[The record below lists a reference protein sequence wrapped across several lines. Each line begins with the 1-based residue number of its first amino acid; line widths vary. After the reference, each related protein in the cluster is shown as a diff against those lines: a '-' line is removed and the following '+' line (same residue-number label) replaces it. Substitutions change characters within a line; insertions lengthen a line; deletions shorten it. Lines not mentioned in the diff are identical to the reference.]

1 MKNTNFI
8 VTIDRTAHYWAQTF
22 ASQQT
27 TVGKGRRVYLNTLAV
42 CAVQQYLKIVCQL
55 HLAPGDAWHPSRQA
69 ILDVADLEVPGLGK
83 IECRPVLFGE
93 TEILVPPEA
102 IDDRVAYVAV
112 QFNEDLSQVELL
124 GCTTELCL
132 GSISIEQ
139 LTPIESL
146 IDVVLPNQ
154 TITNLG
160 EVLSGIF
167 TSGWQSINSLATDE
181 ILEETQLANRELAL
195 RNIAT
200 SLGNSPFESIRDFT
214 AGKMMD
220 LKVKLGN
227 ISLLLLIGLNQEPD
241 GRIRVRVRL
250 YSSGN
255 VAQLPANLQLTLQD
269 GTGQVKGQVQYAQP
283 MNFIQLNYFRLESG
297 TRFDI
302 QVALAD
308 SKLIESFVA

>member
-1 MKNTNFI
+1 MKNTSFI
-8 VTIDRTAHYWAQTF
+8 IAIDRTAYHWAQTF

-55 HLAPGDAWHPSRQA
+55 QLKPGDAWHPSRQA
-69 ILDVADLEVPGLGK
+69 ILDVADLEIPGLGK

-93 TEILVPPEA
+93 TEMLVPPEA

-124 GCTTELCL
+124 GCTTELLL
-132 GSISIEQ
+132 GSIAFDQ
-139 LTPIESL
+139 LAPIESL
-146 IDVVLPNQ
+146 IDLVLPDE

-167 TSGWQSINSLATDE
+167 NSGWQSISSLTTDKERDE
-181 ILEETQLANRELAL
+181 ISANRELAL
-195 RNIAT
+195 RNITT
-200 SLGNSPFESIRDFT
+200 SLNNSPFESVRDFT

-227 ISLLLLIGLNQEPD
+227 ISLLLLIGLNKEPD
-241 GRIRVRVRL
+241 GRIKVRVRL

-302 QVALAD
+302 QVALAE